1 MREILFKGK
10 RIDNGEWVEGY
21 YYKISETTYCF
32 KEDYERKPV
41 PEHHYILQ
49 ERMTDWG
56 LPNQMVQ
63 IEIDPKT
70 LCQFTAMTDKN
81 GVRIWKNDI
90 VEAWSQGSR
99 AIGTVKQRVD
109 GLWIMSPAW
118 QNHEFWELKPN
129 SNGETTVEVL
139 ANAFDNPELLQ
150 EESDE

>member
-10 RIDNGEWVEGY
+10 RIDNGKWVEGY

-70 LCQFTAMTDKN
+70 LCQFTGLCDKN
-81 GVRIWKNDI
+81 GKRIWENDI

-139 ANAFDNPELLQ
+139 VNAFDNPELLQ
-150 EESDE
+150 EEHK

>member
-1 MREILFKGK
+1 MREILFKAK
-10 RIDNGEWVEGY
+10 RVDNGEWVEGY
-21 YYKISETTYCF
+21 YYKMSETTYCL
-32 KEDYERKPV
+32 KEDYERKLV

-49 ERMTDWG
+49 ERMADWG

-63 IEIDPKT
+63 IEIDPET
-70 LCQFTAMTDKN
+70 LCQFTGMTDKN

-129 SNGETTVEVL
+129 SNGETTVEILV
-139 ANAFDNPELLQ
+139 NAFDNPELLQ
-150 EESDE
+150 EEH